1 MSFHGTRVDDLPRI
15 EPISEGLS
23 FNEIYINPAKNIA
36 EVRPFNDLKDL
47 FDSEICKEFQNFII
61 NHVADWKYPTEFHP
75 KECLHPVEGR
85 VPFNLDIGDYTERL
99 SAVAKRIMQYLAR
112 HVFLSGWHDTELI
125 TAFAIGTFF
134 TPMFEYAP
142 RLLIRGPTNSG
153 KSTLLDILSEICYR
167 GNLSGDTTEASL
179 FRMIHNCGVT
189 PLLDEFQDYDVSAQ
203 NGIKKVLKN
212 GNVRGHSVQRTE
224 KLGNNLAE
232 ARTYQ
237 VFGPV
242 AFINQAGGR
251 VIPEEVINRSISV
264 MMMSVPNASIP
275 MIPDRAELEEI
286 RNELYTIRCLW
297 LANRERVG
305 FDEIYEQSI
314 EELQSPKGI
323 VCDSAVLHFNNR
335 CRDILGT
342 MYTIGK
348 MMKAEIP
355 ILRAFVEIQDDLTD
369 NERDTDL
376 ARAFQSMINI
386 IERRMSETPVYTQP
400 IDTLGEV
407 STFDIAR
414 EYEILLTADGDLNS
428 NGKVSTR
435 TVTNMIKDMGFKFD
449 RDRYTN
455 HSLISRKRFD
465 IIFQTNLGRYGT
477 EESIRKYGKASLTTN
492 NDGSDDSVVRSMCQ
506 DAESPN
512 NLTRIGEDKE

>member
-1 MSFHGTRVDDLPRI
+1 MSLHRASVDSLPKI
-15 EPISEGLS
+15 EPFMDGMA
-23 FNEIYINPAKNIA
+23 FNEIYINPVKHIA

-47 FDSEICKEFQNFII
+47 FDGGTCKEFQTFII

-75 KECLHPVEGR
+75 RESLNPLGGR
-85 VPFNLDIGDYTERL
+85 DPFDLEMGDYSERL
-99 SAVAKRIMQYLAR
+99 SAVAGRILQYLGG
-112 HVFLSGWHDTELI
+112 HVFLSGEYDAELI
-125 TAFAIGTFF
+125 TNFAIGTYF

-189 PLLDEFQDYDVSAQ
+189 PLLDEFQDYDVSVQ

-264 MMMSVPNASIP
+264 MMQSVPNANIP
-275 MIPDRAELEEI
+275 MIPDRGELEEI

-297 LANRERVG
+297 LADRERVG
-305 FDEIYEQSI
+305 FDEIYAQSI
-314 EELQSPKGI
+314 DELQSPRGI
-323 VCDSAVLHFNNR
+323 ICGSSVLHFNNR

-342 MYTIGK
+342 MYTVGK
-348 MMKAEIP
+348 MTKTEDAV
-355 ILRAFVEIQDDLTD
+355 LRAFEEIQVDVDD
-369 NERDTDL
+369 NERDTDM
-376 ARAFQSMINI
+376 ARAFQAMINV
-386 IERRMSETPVYTQP
+386 IERKMLETPVYGRP
-400 IDTLGEV
+400 IDTLGDV
-407 STFDIAR
+407 STFEIAR

-428 NGKVSTR
+428 NGKISTR
-435 TVTNMIKDMGFKFD
+435 SVTNMIKDMGFRFE

-455 HSLISRKRFD
+455 HSLISRNRFD
-465 IIFQTNLGRYGT
+465 TIFQSNLGRYGT
-477 EESIRKYGKASLTTN
+477 EESIRKYGKGLLTTN
-492 NDGSDDSVVRSMCQ
+492 NECSGGNVVREKCQ
-506 DAESPN
+506 TERSPN
-512 NLTRIGEDKE
+512 NLTRMGEEKE